1 MNRLQTIKGEQVR
14 DLLKKLTGQLRVSGA
29 GLVFGLDLGAALLLA
44 DALGVNKFAL
54 VKRVAGAEAVI
65 IRAMI
70 EQIAKGS
77 DKDRMEGDA

>member
-1 MNRLQTIKGEQVR
+1 M
-14 DLLKKLTGQLRVSGA
+14 LKKLTGQLRVSAA

>member
-1 MNRLQTIKGEQVR
+1 M
-14 DLLKKLTGQLRVSGA
+14 LKKLTGQLRVSGA